1 VAVNEEE
8 NLLSHTYHD
17 SLLKGMEI
25 DDSQTTLV
33 IDTDVYWCPGKP
45 FTLLTL
51 VNPDRTSRIKE
62 LVGGHEHTAMS
73 ISEASVQRSDRSD
86 KNFCLQIEFH
96 SGEQLEVC
104 FYNFWEERVES
115 YKDYTNSVFR

>member
-17 SLLKGMEI
+17 SLLKGMEKEGN
-25 DDSQTTLV
+25 QTTLV
-33 IDTDVYWCPGKP
+33 IDTDVYWYPGKP

-51 VNPDRTSRIKE
+51 VNPNRTTRTKE
-62 LVGGHEHTAMS
+62 LVGGHEHTTMS

-96 SGEQLEVC
+96 SGDQLEVH

-115 YKDYTNSVFR
+115 YKDYTNSAFN